1 MRLPCAASGLQL
13 DTPIEEVDHTYP
25 GGVGRLPEEEA
36 SDRDPESLAF
46 VDGSRP
52 YLTKPAVDRQTE
64 EDTDMTEVLRDPAQ
78 QTEDTMKEG
87 TWLDV
92 SGTLLPSRG
101 GDVRLKDEQGREREG
116 NAKGKKRNGRWV
128 NGMGS
133 GKGERDQRQN
143 SKIKKRSE

>member
-1 MRLPCAASGLQL
+1 
-13 DTPIEEVDHTYP
+13 
-25 GGVGRLPEEEA
+25 
-36 SDRDPESLAF
+36 
-46 VDGSRP
+46 
-52 YLTKPAVDRQTE
+52 
-64 EDTDMTEVLRDPAQ
+64 
-78 QTEDTMKEG
+78 MKEG